1 MSVLER
7 YKQRSAYKKSKG
19 ISSSPVETNI
29 YPPSPVV
36 QSSFFASSAQV
47 DGTTPVPQL
56 SFTDNPISSISAD
69 GLETSDI
76 PNVSTALIERDVPND
91 QVALPTQTSNKP
103 LREPVRIPSTG
114 KKSSGMI
121 LAPKVSGKRT
131 RTHAAMLILTFLV
144 ILGVLATVVP
154 LTSDSHAL
162 GGRSLLDHLMHW
174 SDGKD
179 ENTARIHSQIA
190 TATAVMQDGYDAGGG
205 VTYPGIP
212 GAPSG
217 SPNLNRFFYGQCTY
231 YANMEYGALTG
242 HYVTW
247 LGNANQWRFGAAAAG
262 WTVTSTPHVPAII
275 AFDPYVDG
283 AGAFGH
289 VGVTSSVN
297 GSQVTYGSWNV
308 AGAPFATTVYQTITA
323 PAPGVYFIYYPG
335 L

>member
-36 QSSFFASSAQV
+36 QSSFASSAQV
-47 DGTTPVPQL
+47 DGATPVPQL

-69 GLETSDI
+69 GLETSEM
-76 PNVSTALIERDVPND
+76 PNVSTALIERDVPHD
-91 QVALPTQTSNKP
+91 QVALSTQAGNKL

-121 LAPKVSGKRT
+121 FAPKVSGKRT

-144 ILGVLATVVP
+144 VLGVLATVIP
-154 LTSDSHAL
+154 LTPDSHAL
-162 GGRSLLDHLMHW
+162 GEHSLLDTLMHW
-174 SDGKD
+174 SNGKNG
-179 ENTARIHSQIA
+179 NTALIASQIA

-205 VTYPGIP
+205 VIYPGIP
-212 GAPSG
+212 GPPTSG

-242 HYVTW
+242 HYVSW
-247 LGNANQWRFGAAAAG
+247 LGNANQWPYGAMAAG
-262 WTVTSTPHVPAII
+262 WRVSSTPTVPSIVAL
-275 AFDPYVDG
+275 APYVDG
-283 AGAFGH
+283 AGAYGH
-289 VGVTSSVN
+289 VGVVTSVSGN
-297 GSQVTYGSWNV
+297 QVTYGSWNV

-323 PAPGVYFIYYPG
+323 PASGVSFITYN
-335 L
+335 